1 MPNLDLQNKSFP
13 VPEKLVMLAKG
24 NKSLSYS
31 NMKKIKSELDGKQDK
46 DNGDTAMLKWIDDT
60 LGSSIQK
67 AKHPK
72 DLRMKIGAE
81 GTKNSINGTRNNH
94 KIGTAKDTNNKNIG
108 DTPDGTKVA
117 TSGREITNNVVNSE
131 SYEKEITDILY
142 LIEYMNKT

>member
-31 NMKKIKSELDGKQDK
+31 NMKKIKSELDGKEIK
-46 DNGDTAMLKWIDDT
+46 DNADTEMLKWIDDT
-60 LGSSIQK
+60 LGNSIQR

-72 DLRMKIGAE
+72 DLRMELGAE
-81 GTKNSINGTRNNH
+81 GTKSSVSGGRNNH
-94 KIGTAKDTNNKNIG
+94 KRGTHKEKINNPTDLG
-108 DTPDGTKVA
+108 TSPTKVA